1 MNALMNAEAIEIP
14 EVESEGFVVD
24 SDQKAEWA
32 LRKIREH
39 RADANRMAIVCNAE
53 IERYEQIRKEASDK
67 CARDCAYLESLLH
80 AYFVTV
86 PHKATKT
93 QESYKLPTG
102 ALKQKIREP
111 EYVRTDAEILAWLNE
126 QGMSDYIEVKTSPK
140 WADLKKVI
148 AANGEAVI
156 YPETGEIIPGVKI
169 VERDPVFMVEV

>member
-39 RADANRMAIVCNAE
+39 RADASRMAMVCDAE
-53 IERYEQIRKEASDK
+53 IDRYGRIRKEAADK
-67 CARDCAYLESLLH
+67 CARDCAYLESLLY
-80 AYFVTV
+80 AYFVNV

-102 ALKQKIREP
+102 VLKQKIREP
-111 EYVRTDAEILAWLNE
+111 EYVRADAEILAWLNE
-126 QGMSDYIEVKTSPK
+126 QGMKDYVEVKPSLK
-140 WADLKKVI
+140 WAELKKVI
-148 AANGEAVI
+148 TANGETAI
-156 YPETGEIIPGVKI
+156 YPETGEIIPGVKV
-169 VERDPVFMVEV
+169 VEREPVFTVEV